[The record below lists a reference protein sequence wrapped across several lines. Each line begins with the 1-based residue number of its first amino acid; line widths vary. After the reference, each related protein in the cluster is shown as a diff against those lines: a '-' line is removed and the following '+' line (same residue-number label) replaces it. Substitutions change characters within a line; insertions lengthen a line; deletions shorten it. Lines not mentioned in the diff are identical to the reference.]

1 MTGFLTAL
9 TTAIEGSLGLAV
21 AAAFVWGVASVLL
34 SPCHLASVPLLVGFL
49 SGQGKVPVRRALR
62 VSTSFAIGIL
72 ASIAAIGAVTAA
84 AGRILGD
91 VGGVANYVLAAV
103 FFAFGLN
110 LLGVFSIPAPSLGA
124 SARAGGGPLFALG
137 LGAVFGVALGPCSFA
152 FMAPLLGVA
161 FKLSAQRPL
170 ATSVLLVAFAL
181 GHCLVIIAA
190 GTFTGWVQGF
200 LDWTERS
207 RGQRAL
213 RGTSGVLLLCAGLY
227 FLYTAR

>member
-1 MTGFLTAL
+1 VAEILTAL
-9 TTAIEGSLGLAV
+9 TTAIEGSLGLAF
-21 AAAFVWGVASVLL
+21 AAAFVWGIASVLL
-34 SPCHLASVPLLVGFL
+34 SPCHLASIPLLVGFL
-49 SGQGKVPVRRALR
+49 SGHGKVPVRRALL
-62 VSTSFAIGIL
+62 VSTCFSIGIL
-72 ASIAAIGAVTAA
+72 ASIAAIGAITAA
-84 AGRILGD
+84 AGRIVGD

-110 LLGVFSIPAPSLGA
+110 LLGVFSLPAPSLGA
-124 SARAGGGPLFALG
+124 SGRAGGGPLSALG

-170 ATSVLLVAFAL
+170 MTAGLLLTYAI
-181 GHCLVIIAA
+181 GHCLVIVAA

-207 RGQRAL
+207 RGQRTL
-213 RGTSGVLLLCAGLY
+213 RGISGGLVLCAGLY
-227 FLYTAR
+227 FLYSAR